1 MRNHRWRKSKPE
13 LPVRNNAA
21 MKSTKAAVIFV
32 LVTVTLDMLTVGLIV
47 PVLPKLILDFLGGDM
62 KSAADWNGVFG
73 TVFAA
78 MQFFFSP
85 MLGVLSDRFG
95 RRPTIL
101 LSNLGIGLD
110 YFVMAL
116 APTLGWLFLGRV
128 ISGITSASI
137 PTAMAY
143 IADVTPR
150 EKRAGAFGLI
160 GVAFGIG
167 FVLGP
172 AVGGLLGNIS
182 VRLPF
187 WVAGGFSLANWA
199 WGYFFVPESLPR
211 DRRKEFTL
219 RRANPLGS
227 LVLLR
232 SHHELW
238 RLATIQFLAYVAH
251 NVFSIW
257 ALYAM
262 YRYAWSQG
270 MVGLSLAVVGICTAA
285 ISGGI
290 TGKMVK
296 RFGERRT
303 LYIGQFFGALGMF
316 VAGIARTGAIYLA
329 SIPVISLWNIAM
341 PASQGMMTRRV
352 SEREQGELQGAIGSV
367 RSLAF
372 VIGPGL
378 FSWTFAWFINPKH
391 TLHLPGAAFF
401 LGAILLATACLLSAR
416 LEKSFG
422 SVPISATPNVAEPNI
437 TTAENISPVSDGL
450 GDA

>member
-1 MRNHRWRKSKPE
+1 MESIAMPLFCMMSLTIKRRGRGNNAIGCFITRCVAAELVRPKPRQCITHYTATVVIGSAHTSRRTRLSQKTKSFRARSQSPKSKIWPRRAIGSKMRNHRWRKSKPE

-85 MLGVLSDRFG
+85 MLGVLSDLFG

-101 LSNLGIGLD
+101 LSNLGLGLD

-187 WVAGGFSLANWA
+187 WVVGGFSLANWA
-199 WGYFFVPESLPR
+199 WGYF
-211 DRRKEFTL
+211 
-219 RRANPLGS
+219 
-227 LVLLR
+227 
-232 SHHELW
+232 
-238 RLATIQFLAYVAH
+238 
-251 NVFSIW
+251 
-257 ALYAM
+257 
-262 YRYAWSQG
+262 
-270 MVGLSLAVVGICTAA
+270 
-285 ISGGI
+285 
-290 TGKMVK
+290 
-296 RFGERRT
+296 
-303 LYIGQFFGALGMF
+303 
-316 VAGIARTGAIYLA
+316 
-329 SIPVISLWNIAM
+329 
-341 PASQGMMTRRV
+341 
-352 SEREQGELQGAIGSV
+352 
-367 RSLAF
+367 
-372 VIGPGL
+372 
-378 FSWTFAWFINPKH
+378 
-391 TLHLPGAAFF
+391 
-401 LGAILLATACLLSAR
+401 
-416 LEKSFG
+416 
-422 SVPISATPNVAEPNI
+422 
-437 TTAENISPVSDGL
+437 
-450 GDA
+450 